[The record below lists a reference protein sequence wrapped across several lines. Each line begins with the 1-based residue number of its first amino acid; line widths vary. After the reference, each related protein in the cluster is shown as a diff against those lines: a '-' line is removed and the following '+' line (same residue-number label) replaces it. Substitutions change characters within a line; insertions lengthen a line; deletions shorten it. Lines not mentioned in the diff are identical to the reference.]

1 MEFSCDSEILAK
13 ALTDVGR
20 ALSSRASLPVLSHVL
35 LDATK
40 DRLTL
45 SATNLEIS
53 IRTSL
58 PVTVEEEGQACL
70 PGRLLADLVG
80 SFPKGFVAISEK
92 ANAVSLKINKTSAKV
107 NGLPPLEFPKINL
120 TGRKLLELPA
130 RDLVHHLAVVAFA
143 AATDESRPI
152 LTGILVT
159 ADEDGLTLVG
169 VDGFRLSEKKVKL
182 ALTEAFKQV
191 LPAKPLMEISR
202 LIGGEDRLE
211 ILLSEE
217 ENQMVFKSANFEI
230 GSRLL
235 EGTFPDYQ
243 KIIPQEFRT
252 KVEIETS
259 DLRQALKVVS
269 VFARDGASVV
279 KALVSPEK
287 GSLTLSAVAA
297 EIGENESTIDVSGQG
312 EEAEVAF
319 NARYLAE
326 ALGSFESEKLELR
339 LGGPLSPGVFLPVG
353 QEGYLHLIMPIRIQ
367 N

>member
-1 MEFSCDSEILAK
+1 MKFNCSSETFSK

-35 LDATK
+35 LDTAK
-40 DRLTL
+40 AKLTL

-80 SFPKGFVAISEK
+80 SLPEGSVEISEK
-92 ANAVSLKINKTSAKV
+92 ANVVSLKIGKTSAKI
-107 NGLPPLEFPKINL
+107 NGLPPSEFPKINL

-130 RDLVHHLAVVAFA
+130 KDFVHDLAMVAFA
-143 AATDESRPI
+143 AASDESRPI
-152 LTGILVT
+152 LTGILMT
-159 ADEDGLTLVG
+159 ASETDLALVG
-169 VDGFRLSEKKVKL
+169 VDGFRLSERKVKV
-182 ALTEAFKQV
+182 ASAEAFKQV

-202 LIGGEDRLE
+202 LLGGEPTVE
-211 ILLSEE
+211 VLLSEE

-235 EGTFPDYQ
+235 EGSFPDYQ
-243 KIIPQEFRT
+243 KIILQEFRT
-252 KVEIETS
+252 KVEIEVEE
-259 DLRQALKVVS
+259 LRQALKVVS
-269 VFARDGASVV
+269 VFARDGGSVV

-287 GSLTLSAVAA
+287 ASLTLSAVAA

-326 ALGSFESEKLELR
+326 ALASFETEKLELR
-339 LGGPLSPGVFLPVG
+339 LGGALAPGVFLPLG
-353 QEGYLHLIMPIRIQ
+353 QAGYLHLIMPIRIQ